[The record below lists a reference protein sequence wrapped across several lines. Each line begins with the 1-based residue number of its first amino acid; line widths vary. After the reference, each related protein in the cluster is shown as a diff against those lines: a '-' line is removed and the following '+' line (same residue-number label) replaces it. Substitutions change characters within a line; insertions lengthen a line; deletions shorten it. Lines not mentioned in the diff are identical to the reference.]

1 MLTEVVGALS
11 RDMGVTEPPRETVEP
26 RRETGAA
33 EPPRETGAVEPPRE
47 TGAVEQSREG
57 GGTEP

>member
-11 RDMGVTEPPRETVEP
+11 RDTGVTEPPRETVEP

-33 EPPRETGAVEPPRE
+33 EPPRETGAVE
-47 TGAVEQSREG
+47 QSREG